1 MIAAFA
7 RHIEGIE
14 ESYMTRPLARR
25 DLLKLGAGAVLTAT
39 VADRAESQEGAGPRP
54 TAPPPGSPRPPGELR
69 PHTGPG
75 YRNDY
80 ERLGGNGPMDDTTRK
95 IVSFVREFS
104 ERDLTPSAVAAVNRT
119 MIDTMAALIAGF
131 EAEPCRVGAR
141 LAKLSPP
148 GSLKSTVLGYGIPTT
163 PELAAF
169 ANGCLIRYTDFND
182 NAAGGHNS
190 DLISGALA
198 VGEALHST
206 GLEVMTAITIGYEL
220 RSVAAGGESV
230 AAAMAAGKLM
240 KLDEDRLAN
249 AVGMA
254 LVPHVAL
261 NKGVGAL
268 SMWKGVRSAE
278 ATKCGVWAAL
288 MAREGMTG
296 PPQPFEGRGSLWSE
310 QGPGRPFTLPAQ
322 KSLCI
327 EQTWWKR
334 FPSDAQSQG
343 VLMLM
348 PEVRSWTRVEEI
360 ESIQYDMT
368 SDNWQEVGSAPK
380 WDPRNRETADHSLPY
395 LLARG
400 LLDGDIYLDSFTHEK
415 LMDPKARELMAKMTL
430 GPVNSWQGLGTARVT
445 IRKRSGETKSW
456 DTLGGSRDPRL
467 EDYRRTIGMT
477 DEEIAKKFDRACAYM
492 KVAAAQRDRA
502 RAAWGN
508 LRELRDIGDAIRT
521 LATFG
526 EPRPLA

>member
-1 MIAAFA
+1 MK
-7 RHIEGIE
+7 R
-14 ESYMTRPLARR
+14 SLARR
-25 DLLKLGAGAVLTAT
+25 DLLKLGAGVMLTAT
-39 VADRAESQEGAGPRP
+39 AADRAESQETAGSSPSP
-54 TAPPPGSPRPPGELR
+54 PSGTARPPGELR

-80 ERLGGNGPMDDTTRK
+80 GRLGGNGPMDDTTRK
-95 IVSFVREFS
+95 IVSFVRQFS
-104 ERDLTPSAVAAVNRT
+104 PQDLNPSVIAAVNRT
-119 MIDTMAALIAGF
+119 MVDTMAALVSGF
-131 EAEPCRVGAR
+131 EAEPCRIGAR

-148 GSLKSTVLGYGIPTT
+148 GALKSTVLGYGIATT

-198 VGEALHST
+198 VGEALHSS

-310 QGPGRPFTLPAQ
+310 QGPGRPFALPAQ

-327 EQTWWKR
+327 EQTWSKR

-343 VLMLM
+343 VLVLL
-348 PEVRSWTRVEEI
+348 PEIRGWTRVEEI

-380 WDPRNRETADHSLPY
+380 WDPHNRETADHSLPY
-395 LLARG
+395 LFARG
-400 LLDGDIYLDSFTHEK
+400 FLDGDIYLDSFTQEK
-415 LMDPKARELMAKMTL
+415 LMDGKVRDLMSKMTL
-430 GPVNSWQGLGTARVT
+430 GPVASWRGLGTGRLT
-445 IRKRSGETKSW
+445 IRKTSGETKYW

-467 EDYRRTIGMT
+467 EDYRRNVNMT
-477 DEEIAKKFDRACAYM
+477 DEEIARKFDRACAYM
-492 KVAAAQRDRA
+492 QVSSAQRDRA
-502 RAAWGN
+502 RATWGN
-508 LRELRDIGDAIRT
+508 LRELNDIGEAIRT
-521 LATFG
+521 LAIFG
-526 EPRPLA
+526 QPRSLA

>member
-1 MIAAFA
+1 M
-7 RHIEGIE
+7 RRG
-14 ESYMTRPLARR
+14 LARR
-25 DLLKLGAGAVLTAT
+25 DLLKLGAGVVLTAT
-39 VADRAESQEGAGPRP
+39 AADRAESQEGESGPRRP
-54 TAPPPGSPRPPGELR
+54 APPSGSARPPGELR

-75 YRNDY
+75 YRNDAG
-80 ERLGGNGPMDDTTRK
+80 RLGGNGPMDDTTRK
-95 IVSFVREFS
+95 IVTFVREFS
-104 ERDLTPSAVAAVNRT
+104 AASLTPSITDAVNRT
-119 MIDTMAALIAGF
+119 MVDTMGALVSGF
-131 EAEPCRVGAR
+131 EAEPCRIGAK
-141 LAKLSPP
+141 LARLSPP
-148 GSLKSTVLGYGIPTT
+148 GLLRSTVLGYGIATT

-169 ANGCLIRYTDFND
+169 ANGCLIRHTDFND

-206 GLEVMTAITIGYEL
+206 GLEVMTAIVIGYEL
-220 RSVAAGGESV
+220 RSVAAGGEPV

-240 KLDEDRLAN
+240 KLDDDRLAN

-254 LVPHVAL
+254 LIPHVAL

-310 QGPGRPFTLPAQ
+310 YGPGRPFTLPAQ
-322 KSLCI
+322 KRLCI
-327 EQTWWKR
+327 EQTWHKR

-343 VLMLM
+343 VLVLL
-348 PEVRSWTRVEEI
+348 PEIRRWTAVDEV

-400 LLDGDIYLDSFTHEK
+400 LLDGDIYLDSFTQAR
-415 LMDPKARELMAKMTL
+415 LMDPKARQLMAKMTL
-430 GPVNSWQGLGTARVT
+430 GPVNSWRGLGTGRLT
-445 IRKRSGETKSW
+445 IRKTSGETKSW
-456 DTLGGSRDPRL
+456 DTLGGSRDPQL
-467 EDYRRTIGMT
+467 DDYRRNVNMT

-492 KVAAAQRDRA
+492 KVNDAQRDGA
-502 RAAWGN
+502 RRMWGN
-508 LRELRDIGDAIRT
+508 LREVQDIGDAIRT

-526 EPRPLA
+526 QPRPLS

>member
-1 MIAAFA
+1 VK
-7 RHIEGIE
+7 R
-14 ESYMTRPLARR
+14 SPSRR
-25 DLLKLGAGAVLTAT
+25 DLFKIGAGAVLTAAA
-39 VADRAESQEGAGPRP
+39 VDRAASQDGGARAPRA
-54 TAPPPGSPRPPGELR
+54 APPPGSPRPASELR

-80 ERLGGNGPMDDTTRK
+80 HRLGDNGPMDDTTRK
-95 IVSFVREFS
+95 IVTFVREFS
-104 ERDLTPSAVAAVNRT
+104 SARLTPPIVAAVNRT
-119 MIDTMAALIAGF
+119 MVGTMAALVSGF
-131 EAEPCRVGAR
+131 EAEPSRIGAK
-141 LAKLSPP
+141 LATLSPP
-148 GSLKSTVLGYGIPTT
+148 GALRSTVLGYGIATT

-198 VGEALHST
+198 IGEALHSS
-206 GLEVMTAITIGYEL
+206 GLEVMTAIAIGYEL

-254 LVPHVAL
+254 LVPHVPL

-278 ATKCGVWAAL
+278 ATKCGVWAAI

-322 KSLCI
+322 KQLCI
-327 EQTWWKR
+327 EQTWCKR

-343 VLMLM
+343 VLTLL
-348 PEVRSWTRVEEI
+348 PQIRGWTRIEEI
-360 ESIQYDMT
+360 AAIQYDMT

-380 WDPRNRETADHSLPY
+380 WDPRNRETGDHSLPY

-400 LLDGDIYLDSFTHEK
+400 LLDGDVYLDSFTREK
-415 LMDPKARELMAKMTL
+415 LMDPRARALMDKMSL
-430 GPVNSWQGLGTARVT
+430 GPVAAWRGLGTGRLT
-445 IRKRSGETKSW
+445 IRKLSGETKYW
-456 DTLGGSRDPRL
+456 DTLGGSRDPQL
-467 EDYRRTIGMT
+467 EDYRRNVNMT

-492 KVAAAQRDRA
+492 QVAPEQRDRA
-502 RAAWGN
+502 RTVWGN
-508 LRELRDIGDAIRT
+508 LRDVTDIGDAIRT

-526 EPRPLA
+526 KPRPLA

>member
-1 MIAAFA
+1 MV
-7 RHIEGIE
+7 
-14 ESYMTRPLARR
+14 
-25 DLLKLGAGAVLTAT
+25 DT
-39 VADRAESQEGAGPRP
+39 VAA
-54 TAPPPGSPRPPGELR
+54 L
-69 PHTGPG
+69 
-75 YRNDY
+75 
-80 ERLGGNGPMDDTTRK
+80 
-95 IVSFVREFS
+95 VS
-104 ERDLTPSAVAAVNRT
+104 
-119 MIDTMAALIAGF
+119 GF
-131 EAEPCRVGAR
+131 ESEPCRVAAKLAR
-141 LAKLSPP
+141 LSPA
-148 GSLKSTVLGYGIPTT
+148 GSLKSTVMGYGIETT
-163 PELAAF
+163 PELATF

-198 VGEALHST
+198 IGEALHAT
-206 GLEVMTAITIGYEL
+206 GLEVMTAIAIGYEL
-220 RSVAAGGESV
+220 KSVSAGGESV

-254 LVPHVAL
+254 LVPHIAL

-278 ATKCGVWAAL
+278 AAKCGVWAAL
-288 MAREGMTG
+288 LAREGMTG

-322 KSLCI
+322 NLLCI
-327 EQTWWKR
+327 EQTWMKR

-343 VLMLM
+343 VLTLL
-348 PEVRSWTRVEEI
+348 PEIRRWTGEGEI

-400 LLDGDIYLDSFTHEK
+400 LLDGDIYLDSFTADK
-415 LMDPKARELMAKMTL
+415 LMDPSVRQVMAKMTL
-430 GPVNSWQGLGTARVT
+430 GPVESWRGLGTGRLT
-445 IRKRSGETKSW
+445 IRKQSGEVRSW
-456 DTLGGSRDPRL
+456 DTLGGSRNPQL
-467 EDYRRTIGMT
+467 ADYRRNVNMT

-492 KVAAAQRDRA
+492 QVTTEQRDRA
-502 RAAWGN
+502 RTIWGN
-508 LRELRDIGDAIRT
+508 LREVSDIGEAIRT

-526 EPRPLA
+526 RPRPLG

>member
-1 MIAAFA
+1 MK
-7 RHIEGIE
+7 R
-14 ESYMTRPLARR
+14 SLARR
-25 DLLKLGAGAVLTAT
+25 DLLKLSAGVVLTTT
-39 VADRAESQEGAGPRP
+39 VAERAASQEGAGGQSN
-54 TAPPPGSPRPPGELR
+54 APPAPGTGRPAGELR

-80 ERLGGNGPMDDTTRK
+80 GRLGGNGPMDDTTRK

-104 ERDLTPSAVAAVNRT
+104 PEHLTPSVTAAVNRT
-119 MIDTMAALIAGF
+119 MVDTMAALVSGF
-131 EAEPCRVGAR
+131 EAEPCRIGAR
-141 LAKLSPP
+141 LARLSPP
-148 GSLKSTVLGYGIPTT
+148 GSLKSTVLGYGIATT

-190 DLISGALA
+190 DLIAGALA
-198 VGEALHST
+198 VGEALHSS

-220 RSVAAGGESV
+220 KSVAAGGESV

-288 MAREGMTG
+288 LAREGMTG

-310 QGPGRPFTLPAQ
+310 QGPGRPFTLPSQ

-327 EQTWWKR
+327 EETWWKR

-343 VLMLM
+343 VLVLM
-348 PEVRSWTRVEEI
+348 PEIRRWTRVEEI

-380 WDPRNRETADHSLPY
+380 WDPRNRETGDHSLPY

-400 LLDGDIYLDSFTHEK
+400 LLDSDIYLDSFTQEK
-415 LMDPKARELMAKMTL
+415 LMDPKARELMAKITL
-430 GPVNSWQGLGTARVT
+430 GPVASWRGLGTGRLT
-445 IRKRSGETKSW
+445 IRKTSGEMKYW

-467 EDYRRTIGMT
+467 DDYRRTVNMT

-492 KVAAAQRDRA
+492 RVSEAQRDRA
-502 RAAWGN
+502 REVWAH
-508 LRELRDIGDAIRT
+508 LRELKDIGDAIST

-526 EPRPLA
+526 QPRPLA

>member
-1 MIAAFA
+1 
-7 RHIEGIE
+7 
-14 ESYMTRPLARR
+14 MTRSFARR
-25 DLLKLGAGAVLTAT
+25 DLLKIGAGVVLTAT
-39 VADRAESQEGAGPRP
+39 ASERASSQEGSGAQRDSP
-54 TAPPPGSPRPPGELR
+54 APGSGRPVGELR
-69 PHTGPG
+69 PHTASG

-80 ERLGGNGPMDDTTRK
+80 GRLAGNGPMDDTTRK

-104 ERDLTPSAVAAVNRT
+104 SNHLTPPVVAAVNRT
-119 MIDTMAALIAGF
+119 MVDTMAALVAGF
-131 EAEPCRVGAR
+131 EAEPCRIGAR
-141 LAKLSPP
+141 LARMSPP
-148 GSLKSTVLGYGIPTT
+148 GSLKSTVMGYGIATT

-190 DLISGALA
+190 DLIAGALA
-198 VGEALHST
+198 IGEALHST

-220 RSVAAGGESV
+220 KSVAAGGESV
-230 AAAMAAGKLM
+230 AAAMAVGKLM

-254 LVPHVAL
+254 LVPHIAL

-288 MAREGMTG
+288 LAREGMTG

-310 QGPGRPFTLPAQ
+310 GGPGRPFTLPAQ

-343 VLMLM
+343 VLVLM
-348 PEVRSWTRVEEI
+348 PEVRKWTRVDEI

-380 WDPRNRETADHSLPY
+380 WDPRNRETGDHSLPY

-400 LLDGDIYLDSFTHEK
+400 LLDGDVYLDSFTQEK
-415 LMDPKARELMAKMTL
+415 LLDPRARELMAKMTL
-430 GPVNSWQGLGTARVT
+430 GPVNSWRGLGTGRLT
-445 IRKRSGETKSW
+445 IRKTSGETKYW
-456 DTLGGSRDPRL
+456 DTLGGSRDPRT
-467 EDYRRTIGMT
+467 EDYRRTVGMT
-477 DEEIAKKFDRACAYM
+477 DEEIVKKFDRACAYM
-492 KVAAAQRDRA
+492 QVPDAQRDRA
-502 RAAWGN
+502 RKVWGN
-508 LRELRDIGDAIRT
+508 LKDVTDIGDAIGT

-526 EPRPLA
+526 KPRPLA

>member
-1 MIAAFA
+1 MK
-7 RHIEGIE
+7 HNLG
-14 ESYMTRPLARR
+14 RR
-25 DLLKLGAGAVLTAT
+25 DLFKIGAGVALAAAS
-39 VADRAESQEGAGPRP
+39 ADRAASQESGGAARRP
-54 TAPPPGSPRPPGELR
+54 GPPPGSARPAGELR

-80 ERLGGNGPMDDTTRK
+80 GRLGGNGPMDDTTRK
-95 IVSFVREFS
+95 IVTFVREFS
-104 ERDLTPSAVAAVNRT
+104 SSSLTPQAIAAINRT
-119 MIDTMAALIAGF
+119 MVDTMAALVSGF
-131 EAEPCRVGAR
+131 ESEPCRVAAKLAR
-141 LAKLSPP
+141 LSPP
-148 GSLKSTVLGYGIPTT
+148 GPLASTVLGYGIATT

-169 ANGCLIRYTDFND
+169 ANGCLIRCTDFND

-190 DLISGALA
+190 DLISGVLA
-198 VGEALHST
+198 VGEALHSS

-240 KLDEDRLAN
+240 KLEEDRLAN

-254 LVPHVAL
+254 LVPHVPL

-288 MAREGMTG
+288 LAREGMTG

-322 KSLCI
+322 KQLCV
-327 EQTWWKR
+327 EQTWHKR

-343 VLMLM
+343 VLVLL
-348 PEVRSWTRVEEI
+348 PEIRRWTSIDEI
-360 ESIQYDMT
+360 DSVQYDMT

-395 LLARG
+395 LFARG
-400 LLDGDIYLDSFTHEK
+400 MLDGDIYLDSFSQVK
-415 LMDPKARELMAKMTL
+415 LQDAKARALMAKMTL
-430 GPVNSWQGLGTARVT
+430 GPVNGWRGLGTGRLT
-445 IRKRSGETKSW
+445 IRKTSGETKYW
-456 DTLGGSRDPRL
+456 DTLGGSRDPQL
-467 EDYRRTIGMT
+467 ADYRRNVNMT
-477 DEEIAKKFDRACAYM
+477 DEQISKKFDRACAYM
-492 KVAAAQRDRA
+492 KMPDGQRDRA
-502 RAAWGN
+502 RAVWGN
-508 LRELRDIGDAIRT
+508 LREVKDIGEAIRT
-521 LATFG
+521 LEKFG
-526 EPRPLA
+526 QPGALA

>member
-1 MIAAFA
+1 MK
-7 RHIEGIE
+7 R
-14 ESYMTRPLARR
+14 SLARR
-25 DLLKLGAGAVLTAT
+25 DLLKIGAGVVLTAAT
-39 VADRAESQEGAGPRP
+39 AERAASQEGTGQRASP
-54 TAPPPGSPRPPGELR
+54 APGSGRPAGELR
-69 PHTGPG
+69 PHTGAG

-80 ERLGGNGPMDDTTRK
+80 GRLGGNGPMDDTTRK

-104 ERDLTPSAVAAVNRT
+104 PDRLTPSAIASVNRT
-119 MIDTMAALIAGF
+119 MVDTMAALVSGF
-131 EAEPCRVGAR
+131 EAEPSRIGAR
-141 LAKLSPP
+141 LAKMSPP
-148 GSLKSTVLGYGIPTT
+148 GTLRSTVMGYGIATT
-163 PELAAF
+163 PELASF

-190 DLISGALA
+190 DLIAGALA
-198 VGEALHST
+198 IGEALHST
-206 GLEVMTAITIGYEL
+206 GLEVMTAIAIGYEL
-220 RSVAAGGESV
+220 KSVPAGGESV

-240 KLDEDRLAN
+240 KLDDDRLAN

-288 MAREGMTG
+288 LAREGMTG

-322 KSLCI
+322 KLLCI

-343 VLMLM
+343 VLVLM
-348 PEVRSWTRVEEI
+348 PEVRTWTRIEEI

-400 LLDGDIYLDSFTHEK
+400 LLDGEIYLDSFTQEK

-430 GPVNSWQGLGTARVT
+430 GPVNGWRGLGTARLT
-445 IRKRSGETKSW
+445 IRKSSGETKYW
-456 DTLGGSRDPRL
+456 DTLGGSRDPRT
-467 EDYRRTIGMT
+467 EDYRRTVGMT

-492 KVAAAQRDRA
+492 QVSDAQRDRA
-502 RAAWGN
+502 RTMWGN
-508 LRELRDIGDAIRT
+508 LKDVKDIGDAIAT

-526 EPRPLA
+526 KPRALG